1 MKLFK
6 SCFIVLKVVVVSNVT
21 SGLKLWF
28 CLLLKNVVCCIIT
41 LLALQSCWRSTWTE
55 PLLGLIPLYK
65 QYPPAHFL
73 TPHRSLAQSLH
84 KQEHLKLPQYL
95 LNTDES
101 KKRNAWQ
108 DQHIRIIRLSIEDCL
123 FYTDCLKIWIHKIHV
138 PLALLKF

>member
-1 MKLFK
+1 MWLH
-6 SCFIVLKVVVVSNVT
+6 CIVTL
-21 SGLKLWF
+21 GFKLWF
-28 CLLLKNVVCCIIT
+28 CLLLKTVVCCPIT

-101 KKRNAWQ
+101 KKENL
-108 DQHIRIIRLSIEDCL
+108 DKTRIIRFSFEDYL
-123 FYTDCLKIWIHKIHV
+123 FHTYCVKIWIYQIHV
-138 PLALLKF
+138 PLALLKILNPFEWKDYKSF